1 MEHDLTITGQ
11 EVAWRPD
18 PARLGSIRLVRM
30 LRRLGLPDLE
40 SLHQLAG
47 ADPTRFWQEAVV
59 QEIGLIFRK
68 EPELWVDQSEGVPWT
83 RYMVGAQLNLWDSM
97 LAQHTG
103 RRPNDAA
110 VIWEGENGELAL
122 VTWMSLQAEV
132 DRFRTGLRRAGIKPG
147 DRVAVFMPMLT
158 ETVVAVL
165 GLAAEGAVLVPIFS
179 GYGATAVASRLQD
192 ASASLLITADGFL
205 RRGKGVAMLEV
216 ARQAAALSPSV
227 RQLVVKRRLGEG
239 TLLAGEVD
247 WLDFVANPAAPA
259 PDALD
264 SQAPLMV
271 IYTSGTTGRPKG
283 ALHVQSGFPVKAAQD
298 LAHAFDLN
306 AGDRLF
312 WLSDLGWM
320 MGPWAIY
327 GTLLLG
333 ATLVLYEGT
342 PDHPAPDR
350 LWQLVERHRVTH
362 LGVAPTVIRSLMR
375 HGPDLP
381 ARHDLS
387 SLRILGSTGE
397 AWNVD
402 PWFFFLEAVG
412 GRRCPI
418 INYSGGTEISGGILT
433 SYPHLPQKPCSFN
446 GPLPGIAAMVVS
458 DQGERLVGEVGEL
471 AIGGPWVGMTRGF
484 WQDDQRYLDTY
495 WQKIP
500 NTWVHGDFAIET
512 KDGFWYIL
520 GRSDDTIKV
529 AGKRLGPAEAESA
542 AVSHPAVAEALAI
555 ETPDEVKGGALVV
568 FCVLRTGTEQ
578 TETLRQEIRSAI
590 VATLGKAL
598 APRRVLFCADL
609 PRTRNGKILRRLAR
623 AAFLALP
630 PGDLSALEN
639 PDSLEAIRQSS

>member
-1 MEHDLTITGQ
+1 MEHDLTITDQ
-11 EVAWRPD
+11 PIAWRPD
-18 PARLGSIRLVRM
+18 PSRLGSIRLLRM
-30 LRRLGLPDLE
+30 LRRLGLSDLE
-40 SLHQLAG
+40 SLHQLAA
-47 ADPTRFWQEAVV
+47 ADPARFWREAVV
-59 QEIGLIFRK
+59 REIGLILRQD
-68 EPELWVDQSEGVPWT
+68 PTLWVDQSEGVPWT
-83 RYMVGAQLNLWDSM
+83 RYMVGATLNLWDSM
-97 LAQHTG
+97 LEQHADH
-103 RRPNDAA
+103 RSADPA
-110 VIWEGENGELAL
+110 VIWEGENGEVAL
-122 VTWMSLQAEV
+122 LSWLSLQAEV
-132 DRFRTGLRRAGIKPG
+132 DRFRTGLRRAKIQAG
-147 DRVAVFMPMLT
+147 DRVGVFMPMLP
-158 ETVVAVL
+158 ETVVTVL

-192 ASASLLITADGFL
+192 SAARLLITADGFL
-205 RRGKGVAMLEV
+205 RRGNGVAMLET
-216 ARQAAALSPSV
+216 ARQAVALCPSI
-227 RQLVVKRRLGEG
+227 RQVVVKRRLGQVALG
-239 TLLAGEVD
+239 RGETD
-247 WLDFVANPAAPA
+247 WLDFVAHPAAPE
-259 PDALD
+259 PQALD

-306 AGDRLF
+306 PGDRLF
-312 WLSDLGWM
+312 WLTDLGWM

-327 GTLLLG
+327 GTLMLG
-333 ATLVLYEGT
+333 ATLVIYEGT

-375 HGPDLP
+375 HGPELP

-387 SLRILGSTGE
+387 SLRILGATGE

-402 PWFFFLEAVG
+402 PWYFFLEAVG

-418 INYSGGTEISGGILT
+418 INYSGGTEISGGILA
-433 SYPHLPQKPCSFN
+433 SYPHLPQKPCAFN
-446 GPLPGIAAMVVS
+446 GPVPGIAAMVVN
-458 DQGERLVGEVGEL
+458 DHGDRVVGEVGEL

-495 WQKIP
+495 WAKVP

-512 KDGFWYIL
+512 ADGFWYIL

-555 ETPDEVKGGALVV
+555 EVPDEVKGGALVV
-568 FCVLRTGTEQ
+568 FCVLHPGQDPTEP
-578 TETLRQEIRSAI
+578 LRQEIRATI
-590 VATLGKAL
+590 VAILGKAL
-598 APRRVLFCADL
+598 APKEVLFCVEL
-609 PRTRNGKILRRLAR
+609 PHTRNGKILRRLAR
-623 AAFLALP
+623 AAYLSLP

-639 PDSLEAIRQSS
+639 PDSMTAISQSS